1 MTRRRSYSF
10 EREPAMTYRGT
21 VRGGVV
27 VLPDDVAL
35 PEGAEVVVVMPGG
48 EPVTATAPGVWARL
62 ADLGR
67 WAETQPS
74 DLPPDLAENH
84 DHYLHGQP
92 KRR

>member
-1 MTRRRSYSF
+1 
-10 EREPAMTYRGT
+10 MTYRGT
-21 VRGGVV
+21 VRSGVV
-27 VLPDDVAL
+27 ILPANVAL
-35 PEGAEVVVVMPGG
+35 PEGTEVDIVVP
-48 EPVTATAPGVWARL
+48 ESETTRAASGVWAKL

-74 DLPPDLAENH
+74 ELPPDLAENI

>member
-1 MTRRRSYSF
+1 
-10 EREPAMTYRGT
+10 MTYRGT
-21 VRGGVV
+21 VRSGVV
-27 VLPDDVAL
+27 VLPADVAL
-35 PEGAEVVVVMPGG
+35 PEGAEVVVVVPGD
-48 EPVTATAPGVWARL
+48 EPTEAPATGIWAKL

-84 DHYLHGQP
+84 DHYLHGHP